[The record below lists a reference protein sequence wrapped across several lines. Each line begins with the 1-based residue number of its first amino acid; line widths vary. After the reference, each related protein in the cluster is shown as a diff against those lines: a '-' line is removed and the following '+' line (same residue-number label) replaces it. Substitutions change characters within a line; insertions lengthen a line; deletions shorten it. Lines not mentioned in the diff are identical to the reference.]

1 MSTKWGKSEIY
12 LKATVNIVIFCLG
25 VLATVYLLPAL
36 LIFMMPFVVGAVIA
50 WLASPVVR
58 FCEKKLKIRRKT
70 GTAVVIIL
78 VIAVIILLLYL
89 LGAWLVGQI
98 VGFIGEVPDIW
109 ASVESEVAAVGAR
122 LTVLVNRLPLY
133 LQNAIREMQANMGS
147 FNSDMVS
154 SISAPTFEAIG
165 RFAGSLPL
173 IVVNV
178 VMCLLSSYFFI
189 AERDYII
196 GFMKKMPEG
205 ASSKLNLIRASLRQ
219 SVGGYFKAQLKI
231 EVWIYLLLVIGFLVL
246 RVEFAFFIA
255 VLVAIFDF
263 LPMFGTGLILIPWAL
278 VKLINADYFSA
289 IGLILIQVVAQLV
302 RQIIQPK
309 IMGDTIGVA
318 PIPTLVMLYL
328 GFRFA
333 GIFGMIVALPLG
345 IIVINLYQGGVFDTT
360 KRSVA
365 ILIEGINKFRKIEG
379 EP

>member
-1 MSTKWGKSEIY
+1 MSTKWPKAEIY
-12 LKATVNIVIFCLG
+12 LKATVNIVIFCVG
-25 VLATVYLLPAL
+25 VLIAIYLLPQL
-36 LIFMMPFVVGAVIA
+36 LIFMMPFVIGAIIA
-50 WLASPVVR
+50 WIASPVVR

-78 VIAVIILLLYL
+78 VIAIIILLLYL
-89 LGAWLVGQI
+89 LGAWLVSQI

-109 ASVESEVAAVGAR
+109 ASVEIEVAAVGAR

-154 SISAPTFEAIG
+154 AISAPTFEAIG
-165 RFAGSLPL
+165 RFAGNLPL

-196 GFMKKMPEG
+196 GFMKKMPDG
-205 ASSKLNLIRASLRQ
+205 VASKLQLIRASLRQ

-231 EVWIYLLLVIGFLVL
+231 EIWIYLLLVLGFLIL

-263 LPMFGTGLILIPWAL
+263 LPMFGTGLILIPWAI
-278 VKLINADYFSA
+278 VKLFNADYFSA
-289 IGLILIQVVAQLV
+289 VGLLLIQVVAQLV

-318 PIPTLVMLYL
+318 PIPTLILLYL
-328 GFRFA
+328 GVRFA

-345 IIVINLYQGGVFDTT
+345 IIVMNLYQGGVFDTT

-365 ILIEGINKFRKIEG
+365 ILVEGINKFRRIEG
-379 EP
+379 E